1 VRIKRTLRKEGNYKM
16 QYVVIKHENLIDT
29 DEVTVVVA
37 TDTKEN
43 AYKQLLME
51 AESLYESYTV
61 IEDTDSVKRFTDENQ
76 EVMIE
81 ISIHETM
88 FINW

>member
-1 VRIKRTLRKEGNYKM
+1 ML
-16 QYVVIKHENLIDT
+16 YVVIKHENLIDT
-29 DEVTVVVA
+29 DEVSVIVA

-51 AESLYESYTV
+51 AEKLYETYTV
-61 IEDTDSVKRFTDENQ
+61 IEDTDSLKKFTDKNQ
-76 EVMIE
+76 EILIE

>member
-1 VRIKRTLRKEGNYKM
+1 ML
-16 QYVVIKHENLIDT
+16 YVVIKHENLIDT
-29 DEVTVVVA
+29 DEVSVIVA

-51 AESLYESYTV
+51 AEKLYETYIV
-61 IEDTDSVKRFTDENQ
+61 IEDTDSAKKFTDKNQ
-76 EVMIE
+76 EIFIE

>member
-1 VRIKRTLRKEGNYKM
+1 ML
-16 QYVVIKHENLIDT
+16 YVVIKHENLIDT
-29 DEVTVVVA
+29 DEVTVIVA

-51 AESLYESYTV
+51 AESLYEEYNL
-61 IEDTDSVKRFTDENQ
+61 IEDTDSVKKFTDKNQ
-76 EVMIE
+76 EILIE
-81 ISIHETM
+81 ISIHETL

>member
-1 VRIKRTLRKEGNYKM
+1 ML
-16 QYVVIKHENLIDT
+16 YVVIKHENLIDT
-29 DEVTVVVA
+29 DEVSVIVA

-51 AESLYESYTV
+51 AEKLYETYTV
-61 IEDTDSVKRFTDENQ
+61 IEDTDSVKKFTDKNQ
-76 EVMIE
+76 EILIE

>member
-1 VRIKRTLRKEGNYKM
+1 ML
-16 QYVVIKHENLIDT
+16 YVIIKHENLIDT
-29 DEVTVVVA
+29 DEVTVIVA

-51 AESLYESYTV
+51 AEKLYETYTV
-61 IEDTDSVKRFTDENQ
+61 IEDTDSVKKFTDKNQ
-76 EVMIE
+76 EILIE
-81 ISIHETM
+81 IAIHETM

>member
-1 VRIKRTLRKEGNYKM
+1 ML
-16 QYVVIKHENLIDT
+16 YVVIKHINLIDT
-29 DEVTVVVA
+29 DEVTVIVA

-51 AESLYESYTV
+51 AESLYEAYTV
-61 IEDTDSVKRFTDENQ
+61 IEDTDSVKKFTDKNQ
-76 EVMIE
+76 EIVIE
-81 ISIHETM
+81 ISIHETL

>member
-1 VRIKRTLRKEGNYKM
+1 ML
-16 QYVVIKHENLIDT
+16 YVVIKHENLIDT

-51 AESLYESYTV
+51 AESLYETYTV
-61 IEDTDSVKRFTDENQ
+61 IEDTDSVKKFTDKNQ
-76 EVMIE
+76 EILIE
-81 ISIHETM
+81 ISIHETL
-88 FINW
+88 FINWWSQGVNPWLFLFL